1 MGIGVSLIL
10 IAVGAIL
17 TWAVTDNVSNVD
29 LSTIGVILMVVGLA
43 GGLISL
49 MFWSSWGGFGGWRTR
64 PSCTTARARGS
75 SSAESCLCR
84 GRQYMRP
91 RRFLSFP
98 ASFPLWRPRSPVSS
112 R

>member
-29 LSTIGVILMVVGLA
+29 LSTVGVILMVVGLA

-49 MFWSSWGGFGGWRTR
+49 MFWSSWGGFGGD
-64 PSCTTARARGS
+64 
-75 SSAESCLCR
+75 
-84 GRQYMRP
+84 
-91 RRFLSFP
+91 RRETVVRDAP
-98 ASFPLWRPRSPVSS
+98 TERVVER
-112 R
+112 